1 MKTTIK
7 VDINSENGNSDSW
20 AVFLNQDELI
30 TIAKTQGVEGAN
42 KAVDGFVGKFV
53 EQFKQKL
60 AAVLN
65 K

>member
-1 MKTTIK
+1 MKTTIQ
-7 VDINSENGNSDSW
+7 VDIKSENGNSDSW
-20 AVFLNQDELI
+20 AVFLDQNQLTE
-30 TIAKTQGVEGAN
+30 IAKTSGIEGAN
-42 KAVDGFVGKFV
+42 KAIEGFVNKFV

>member
-7 VDINSENGNSDSW
+7 VEIDSENGNRDSW
-20 AVFLNQDELI
+20 AVFLNQDDLI
-30 TIAKTQGVEGAN
+30 NIAKTSGIEGAN
-42 KAVDGFVGKFV
+42 KAVDGFVEKFV
-53 EQFKQKL
+53 AQFKQKL

>member
-7 VDINSENGNSDSW
+7 VEIDSENGNRDSW
-20 AVFLNQDELI
+20 AVFLNQDDLI
-30 TIAKTQGVEGAN
+30 NIAKTSGIEGAN
-42 KAVDGFVGKFV
+42 RAVDGFVEKFV
-53 EQFKQKL
+53 TQFKQKL

>member
-7 VDINSENGNSDSW
+7 VEIDSENGNRDSW
-20 AVFLNQDELI
+20 AVFLNQDDLI
-30 TIAKTQGVEGAN
+30 DIAKTSGIEGAN
-42 KAVDGFVGKFV
+42 KAVDGFVDKFMG
-53 EQFKQKL
+53 QFKQKL

>member
-7 VDINSENGNSDSW
+7 VDISSENGNKDSW
-20 AVFLNQDELI
+20 AVFLDQGQLVD
-30 TIAKTQGVEGAN
+30 IAKTSGIEGAN
-42 KAVDGFVGKFV
+42 KAIDGFVEKFV
-53 EQFKQKL
+53 VQFKQKL

>member
-7 VDINSENGNSDSW
+7 VDISSENGNKDSW
-20 AVFLNQDELI
+20 AVFLDQSQLVD
-30 TIAKTQGVEGAN
+30 IAKTSGIEGAN
-42 KAVDGFVGKFV
+42 KAIDGFVEKFV
-53 EQFKQKL
+53 VQFKQKL